1 MNNKITSFI
10 LSVALIFSSS
20 LHASDILD
28 ENNICQASGDTIFA
42 FFNGVMTTHD
52 LALDNLDVLRA
63 THGNTSPD
71 GGKIDYDLM
80 YNHTNGFQDFVET
93 FEQRFQEQH
102 ELKDRWELF
111 FQVLKDQ
118 GSWWDKIVFKIPE
131 LFVNADSWNEILQ
144 ANFIRNLS
152 ALIKNPPQ
160 TIKNYEE
167 HQTKIDSWV
176 LEGKKLLF
184 VAHSQGNL
192 FVNTAYTY
200 TTSKVSSDSV
210 KVIHIAPAS
219 PIINGPHVLANQDLV
234 INGLRAF
241 GTVPPVTHSIPI
253 YKPLMNNHGRDFLG
267 HGLIETYMNPAFGMY
282 ESIKGHVDQALTEL
296 KAPPTQASQG
306 FFTATL
312 SWDGSGDVDLHTN
325 EPTGSHVY
333 YGSKK
338 GASGYLDVDNTQGFG
353 PEHYFAS
360 CDKTKLSTGVYNIS
374 LANYARAE
382 GRKATLQISSDAAG
396 VLGTKSVVMG
406 GETRDTPTF
415 DMFNVR
421 VSQDPDTLK
430 YSVSL
435 D

>member
-10 LSVALIFSSS
+10 LCVALIFSNS
-20 LHASDILD
+20 LHASDIPN

-52 LALDNLDVLRA
+52 LALDNLTVLRA

-93 FEQRFQEQH
+93 FEQRFEEQH

-118 GSWWDKIVFKIPE
+118 SSWWDKIVFKIPE
-131 LFVNADSWNEILQ
+131 LFVNANNWKEILQ

-152 ALIKNPPQ
+152 ALIQNPPL

-219 PIINGPHVLANQDLV
+219 PIINGPHVLADQDLV

-241 GTVPPVTHSIPI
+241 GTVSPVTHSIPI

-267 HGLIETYMNPAFGMY
+267 HGLIETYMNPAFGMD
-282 ESIKGHVDQALTEL
+282 ESIKRHVDQALTEL

-312 SWDGSGDVDLHTN
+312 SWDGVGDVDLHTN

-333 YGSKK
+333 YQSKQ

-360 CDKTKLSTGVYNIS
+360 CDKTKLSIGVYNIS
-374 LANYARAE
+374 LANYARAK

-406 GETRDTPTF
+406 EETRDMPTF

-435 D
+435 E